1 MEPSQLSE
9 KSRLGAFSEPKLFR
23 KNTVFTK
30 NRRQMR
36 QTINSKP
43 GPRQRQQGPPTA
55 PAPSASGSEAD
66 MAAADGVNRKL
77 QRQGKGQSRKTFK
90 FRKTRKD
97 VRKLMTMAETI
108 GGGGGGSE
116 HDEATTMPP
125 TAKSQPPSILEPMYS
140 QQVRNCGC
148 ILLFLYC
155 CNPSPTYRI
164 ADPNPTTNIP

>member
-55 PAPSASGSEAD
+55 TAPSASGSEAD

-108 GGGGGGSE
+108 GGGGGGGSE
-116 HDEATTMPP
+116 QDEAATVPP

-140 QQVRNCGC
+140 QQVRNCVC
-148 ILLFLYC
+148 ILWLLQSKSDLSNC
-155 CNPSPTYRI
+155 
-164 ADPNPTTNIP
+164 